1 MGDQG
6 TLPPRN
12 MKKFLFDVHNFDG
25 NGDKE
30 TEEVLVEVEP
40 PPPVFSMDELNAAK
54 AAAYEQGKQDGMRD
68 ALTRI
73 EQQTADVLSVIRDHF
88 AILFD
93 AEDRRSRT
101 FEKESVQLGYTI
113 FAKAFPALNRRFG
126 LEDVKTAI
134 TDILETMREQP
145 EIVIDVPPDY
155 VTIIQRHI
163 DGLFRQ
169 EGGPRCTI
177 RGNDA
182 LGPGQCKMAWVNG
195 SAMRN
200 GAHLA
205 DQIRVQ
211 IEHVLAEKAI
221 LADNEHSSDAQPSHA
236 ATQEHR
242 PDHGQDDGE
251 PQ

>member
-1 MGDQG
+1 MSNQG
-6 TLPPRN
+6 TVPPRN

-25 NGDKE
+25 NDDEE
-30 TEEVLVEVEP
+30 TEEVPVEVEP
-40 PPPVFSMDELNAAK
+40 PPPAFSLDELNAAK
-54 AAAYEQGKQDGMRD
+54 AAAYEQGKQDGLRE

-73 EQQTADVLSVIRDHF
+73 EQHTADVLSAIRDHF

-101 FEKESVQLGYTI
+101 FEKESVQLSHTI

-126 LEDVKTAI
+126 MDDVKVAI
-134 TDILETMREQP
+134 TNILETMREQP
-145 EIVIDVPPDY
+145 EILIDVPPDY
-155 VTIIQRHI
+155 VTAIQHHI

-200 GAHLA
+200 GTQLA
-205 DQIRVQ
+205 DQIREQ
-211 IEHVLAEKAI
+211 IEHVLADKAN
-221 LADNEHSSDAQPSHA
+221 LTDNGESSDAQPSHA
-236 ATQEHR
+236 AA
-242 PDHGQDDGE
+242 PDHGE
-251 PQ
+251 PS

>member
-1 MGDQG
+1 MSNQG

-25 NGDKE
+25 NNDKDSD
-30 TEEVLVEVEP
+30 EELVEVEP

-54 AAAYEQGKQDGMRD
+54 AAAYEQGKQDGIRE

-126 LEDVKTAI
+126 MEEVKTAI
-134 TDILETMREQP
+134 IDILETAREQP
-145 EIVIDVPPDY
+145 EIIIDVPPDY
-155 VTIIQRHI
+155 VSAIQHHI

-169 EGGPRCTI
+169 EGGPRCTV

-200 GAHLA
+200 GTHLA

-211 IEHVLAEKAI
+211 IEHVLADKAI
-221 LADNEHSSDAQPSHA
+221 LADNEDSSDVLPDHA
-236 ATQEHR
+236 AA
-242 PDHGQDDGE
+242 PDQDHGE